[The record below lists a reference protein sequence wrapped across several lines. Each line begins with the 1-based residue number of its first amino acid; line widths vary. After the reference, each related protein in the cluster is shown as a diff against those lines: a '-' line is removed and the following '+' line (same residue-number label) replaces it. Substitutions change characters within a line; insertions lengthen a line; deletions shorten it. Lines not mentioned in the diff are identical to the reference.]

1 MITNLDQPA
10 LEADNFQLGVDTRL
24 DHMESMVRDPSVD
37 SKNVKIGF
45 QKGLQIS
52 VQSQ

>member
-1 MITNLDQPA
+1 
-10 LEADNFQLGVDTRL
+10 
-24 DHMESMVRDPSVD
+24 MESMVRDPSVD
-37 SKNVKIGF
+37 SKNVKMGF